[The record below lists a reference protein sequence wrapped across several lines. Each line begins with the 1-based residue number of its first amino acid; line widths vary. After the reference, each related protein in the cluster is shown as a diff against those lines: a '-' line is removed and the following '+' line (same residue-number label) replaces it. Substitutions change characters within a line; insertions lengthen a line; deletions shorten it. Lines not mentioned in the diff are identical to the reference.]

1 MSTEH
6 LEVEL
11 GEGCDVEEV
20 VLGFRKEGEFYEL
33 AVFEPPVRAVVTQQN
48 DEERELTARRE

>member
-11 GEGCDVEEV
+11 GEDCDVEEV
-20 VLGFRKEGEFYEL
+20 VLGFRKGGEYYEL
-33 AVFEPPVRAVVTQQN
+33 VVVEPPVKAEIQKR
-48 DEERELTARRE
+48 

>member
-11 GEGCDVEEV
+11 GEGSGVEEV
-20 VLGFRKEGEFYEL
+20 VLGFRKDGEYYEL
-33 AVFEPPVRAVVTQQN
+33 AVVEPPVKAKIRKQ
-48 DEERELTARRE
+48 

>member
-11 GEGCDVEEV
+11 GEASGVEEV
-20 VLGFRKEGEFYEL
+20 VLGFRKGGEYYEL
-33 AVFEPPVRAVVTQQN
+33 AVVEPPLRA
-48 DEERELTARRE
+48 ELRKE